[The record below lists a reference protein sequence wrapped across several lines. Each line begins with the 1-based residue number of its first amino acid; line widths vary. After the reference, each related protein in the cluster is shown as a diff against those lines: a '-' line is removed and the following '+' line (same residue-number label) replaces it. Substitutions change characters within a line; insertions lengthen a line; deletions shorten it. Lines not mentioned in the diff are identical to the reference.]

1 MATKTYRIIV
11 RGRLTERLASAF
23 EGMTLEP
30 GRGETGLVG
39 EVADQAHLFGLLDC
53 VRNFGL
59 ELVRVE
65 PAAPASPASAPCARF
80 PSRSQGPWLR
90 SMRPRLTSRT

>member
-1 MATKTYRIIV
+1 MATKTYRITV

-23 EGMTLEP
+23 EGMTLEA
-30 GRGETGLVG
+30 GGGETGLVG
-39 EVADQAHLFGLLDC
+39 EIADQAQLFGLLDR

-65 PAAPASPASAPCARF
+65 PVVRTSPGG
-80 PSRSQGPWLR
+80 GP
-90 SMRPRLTSRT
+90 

>member
-1 MATKTYRIIV
+1 MVTKTYRITV

-39 EVADQAHLFGLLDC
+39 EVADQAHLFGLLDR

-59 ELVRVE
+59 ELVGVE
-65 PAAPASPASAPCARF
+65 PIAPTAPGSAP
-80 PSRSQGPWLR
+80 
-90 SMRPRLTSRT
+90 